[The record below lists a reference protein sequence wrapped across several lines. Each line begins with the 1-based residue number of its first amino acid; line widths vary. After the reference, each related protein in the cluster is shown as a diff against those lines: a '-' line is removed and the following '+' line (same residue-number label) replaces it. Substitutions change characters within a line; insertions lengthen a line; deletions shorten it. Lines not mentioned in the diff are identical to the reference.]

1 MEYIFI
7 ETKRKGGINM
17 AVVSTKV
24 ASALKLTMK
33 VGVDINGKDKFATKR
48 LSNLKVAAL
57 DADIF
62 AVGQAISN
70 IKTYPLFGLDR
81 EDQFSLVNE

>member
-1 MEYIFI
+1 
-7 ETKRKGGINM
+7 M

-24 ASALKLTMK
+24 SSALRLTMK
-33 VGVDINGKDKFATKR
+33 VGVDVNGKDKFATKTIG
-48 LSNLKVAAL
+48 NLKVTAL

-62 AVGQAISN
+62 AIGQAISN

-81 EDQFSLVNE
+81 QDQFSLVTV

>member
-1 MEYIFI
+1 
-7 ETKRKGGINM
+7 M

-33 VGVDINGKDKFATKR
+33 VGVDIKGKDTYATKR
-48 LSNLKVAAL
+48 LSNLKVAAS
-57 DADIF
+57 DEDMF

-81 EDQFSLVNE
+81 EDQYSLVTE

>member
-1 MEYIFI
+1 
-7 ETKRKGGINM
+7 M

-33 VGVDINGKDKFATKR
+33 TGIDKNGKDQFTTKR
-48 LSNLKVAAL
+48 LSNLKVTAV

-62 AVGQAISN
+62 DVGEAISN
-70 IKTYPLFGLDR
+70 IKTYPLFGMDR
-81 EDQFSLVNE
+81 EDQFSLVRE

>member
-1 MEYIFI
+1 
-7 ETKRKGGINM
+7 M

-33 VGVDINGKDKFATKR
+33 IGVDIKGKDKYATKR
-48 LSNLKVAAL
+48 LSNLKVVAT
-57 DADIF
+57 DEDIF

-81 EDQFSLVNE
+81 EDQYSLVTE

>member
-1 MEYIFI
+1 
-7 ETKRKGGINM
+7 M

-33 VGVDINGKDKFATKR
+33 VGVDSNGKDKFVTKT
-48 LSNLKVAAL
+48 LSNLKVAAV
-57 DADIF
+57 DGDIF
-62 AVGQAISN
+62 EVGEAISN

-81 EDQFSLVNE
+81 EDQYSLVRE

>member
-1 MEYIFI
+1 M
-7 ETKRKGGINM
+7 RGVINM

-24 ASALKLTMK
+24 SSALRLTMK
-33 VGVDINGKDKFATKR
+33 VGVDVNGKDKFATKTIG
-48 LSNLKVAAL
+48 NLKVTAL

-62 AVGQAISN
+62 AIGQAISN

-81 EDQFSLVNE
+81 QDQFSLVTA

>member
-1 MEYIFI
+1 
-7 ETKRKGGINM
+7 M

-33 VGVDINGKDKFATKR
+33 VGVDDNGKDKFVTKT
-48 LSNLKVAAL
+48 LSNIKVAAV
-57 DADIF
+57 DEDIF
-62 AVGQAISN
+62 AVGQAISS

-81 EDQFSLVNE
+81 EDQFSLVME

>member
-1 MEYIFI
+1 
-7 ETKRKGGINM
+7 M

-33 VGVDINGKDKFATKR
+33 VGVDIKGKDKFVTKT
-48 LSNLKVAAL
+48 LSNLKVTAVNEDL
-57 DADIF
+57 F
-62 AVGQAISN
+62 AVGEAISN

-81 EDQFSLVNE
+81 EDQFSLVSE

>member
-1 MEYIFI
+1 
-7 ETKRKGGINM
+7 M

-33 VGVDINGKDKFATKR
+33 VGVDENGKDKFATKTI
-48 LSNLKVAAL
+48 SNLKVAAV

-62 AVGQAISN
+62 SVGQAISN

-81 EDQFSLVNE
+81 EDQFSLVME

>member
-1 MEYIFI
+1 
-7 ETKRKGGINM
+7 M

-33 VGVDINGKDKFATKR
+33 VGIDENGKDKFATKT
-48 LSNLKVAAL
+48 LNNLKVAAV
-57 DADIF
+57 DEDIF
-62 AVGQAISN
+62 AIGQAISN

-81 EDQFSLVNE
+81 EDQFSLVME